1 MIIHRCDQYSPEW
14 WAIHEGKMGASH
26 AQAIAANGAGLKTYI
41 RDDIM
46 GPKYSKADKKSYS
59 NKSMERGLE
68 LEPSAAMVY
77 EFTTGIL
84 LKEVGFVEYNDFI
97 GVSPDRLAGEDGL
110 VEIKCPEDKAY
121 FNLLLDEKIDSK
133 YYWQMQMQMLV
144 CEKVWCDYVCY
155 NPNYDQS
162 LFIKR
167 VLPDK
172 EKFDKLL
179 KGFKSGIE
187 MIKEIKTKM
196 EAK

>member
-1 MIIHRCDQYSPEW
+1 MIVHWMPQYSPEW
-14 WAIHEGKMGASH
+14 WNIHAGKMGASH
-26 AQAIAANGAGLKTYI
+26 AQAIAANGAGLKSYI
-41 RDDIM
+41 RDEIM
-46 GPKYSKADKKSYS
+46 GPLYSKAERQSYTS
-59 NKSMERGLE
+59 KAMERGLD

-77 EFTTGIL
+77 EFRTDIE
-84 LKEVGFVEYNDFI
+84 LKEVGFVEYNDFV
-97 GVSPDRLAGEDGL
+97 GVSPDRFAGGDGL

-133 YYWQMQMQMLV
+133 YEWQIQMQLLV
-144 CEKVWCDYVCY
+144 CDKSWCDYVVY
-155 NPNYDQS
+155 NPSYEQN

-179 KGFKSGIE
+179 KGFESGIKMME
-187 MIKEIKTKM
+187 EIKKKM